1 MTQPISPLGHP
12 ANRNDSRPS
21 ALAASLRRLM
31 AQQNFAIGRV
41 DKRCGLDERT
51 IRGALNGNNKPHA
64 RTINTLATGLGVS
77 TDELFLAPSLLV
89 QRHFDRQTNP
99 AVDEAVA
106 SHPDLFEGWTDADFD
121 ELYSLVGT
129 GGALTVQ
136 GAVEIVRV
144 MNRKRETHE
153 KLDVLLESRQGEL
166 LRELIELFYR
176 DAVRR

>member
-12 ANRNDSRPS
+12 ANRNNSRPS
-21 ALAASLRRLM
+21 ALAANLRRLM

-41 DKRCGLDERT
+41 DERT

-106 SHPDLFEGWTDADFD
+106 SHPDLFEGWTEADFD